1 MSRPRELLADYVIGI
16 LSPEEA
22 GALELH
28 LETCGECRGE
38 VQRLVSISQAVAE
51 APSTLE
57 ATLSELQPVTP
68 PRQNWQRLE
77 QRIHP
82 KRFRPLGLPWVA
94 AMTAVLFL
102 VSLAWGLFT
111 QQQKQ
116 QLLAE
121 RQQLLTQQQ
130 GLEREAQLLRDDFLL
145 LQRYLLDPEA
155 TRVIIQNEA
164 GEALGFAMFRLSSED
179 SEALF
184 FLKTPPPEGQHYQT
198 WGYKGD
204 DQGKPIYFPLRASRE
219 AIFTSP
225 WRGVRAIV
233 LSVEEEG
240 RTVDTPS
247 TILATLRLL

>member
-1 MSRPRELLADYVIGI
+1 MSRPRELLVDYVMEMLG
-16 LSPEEA
+16 PEDA
-22 GALELH
+22 TSLELH
-28 LETCGECRGE
+28 LETCAECRRE

-82 KRFRPLGLPWVA
+82 KRFRPLWLPWVA
-94 AMTAVLFL
+94 GATAVLFF

-116 QLLAE
+116 LLFTE

-130 GLEREAQLLRDDFLL
+130 GLERERQLMRDDLLL
-145 LQRYLLDPEA
+145 LQRYLLEPEA
-155 TRVIIQNEA
+155 TRVFIQNKA
-164 GEALGFAMFRLSSED
+164 GEALGVAMFRLSSED

-184 FLKTPPPEGQHYQT
+184 VLRTPPPEGQLYQT

-204 DQGKPIYFPLRASRE
+204 DQGRPIYFPLTASRE

-233 LSVEEEG
+233 LSVELEG
-240 RTVDTPS
+240 KTVDEPS